1 MNLGRTIKPI
11 TFCYS
16 AVNNI
21 FEKCYS
27 ALHLNE
33 SRPHDRE
40 WTLWIACYN
49 TLSAV
54 TGATTEDPD
63 QPLPRHCCC
72 CCMPLG
78 TGPLNLGTVAI
89 VHWIWIPLHRP
100 IEIWQVR
107 SNVCYSIVNLL
118 QYYEHYFATALYI
131 SVDVSHTIKNERL
144 GSIAAVLSLH
154 LRGKCRRTG
163 RMPLAGLASVWA
175 KINLCCH
182 SR

>member
-11 TFCYS
+11 TFCYN
-16 AVNNI
+16 AVNSI
-21 FEKCYS
+21 SEKCYS

-40 WTLWIACYN
+40 RMFLIACYN

-89 VHWIWIPLHRP
+89 LPWIWIPLHRP
-100 IEIWQVR
+100 IEIWQLR
-107 SNVCYSIVNLL
+107 SSVCYSIMKLL
-118 QYYEHYFATALYI
+118 QYYEQYFATVCTFRSMSATRLRMNHLDRTLQCYLYI
-131 SVDVSHTIKNERL
+131 YGGNAEEPDACL
-144 GSIAAVLSLH
+144 
-154 LRGKCRRTG
+154 LR
-163 RMPLAGLASVWA
+163 V
-175 KINLCCH
+175 
-182 SR
+182 